1 MSGESPS
8 AEPRSRGSVLAELL
22 ILAGLALIAF
32 VWVIPAQ
39 VSGGGFGLDPG
50 ILPRLCAAAIGLM
63 VLVDGLQRLARG
75 AQMEGYSAGW
85 AALVRI
91 GVLAVIGAVVLQV
104 AGIAAAALVTVP
116 VGMLLL
122 GERRPLL
129 IAATTALVAGLLFLL
144 QR

>member
-8 AEPRSRGSVLAELL
+8 TEPRSRGSVLAELL

-63 VLVDGLQRLARG
+63 VLVDGLQRLVRG
-75 AQMEGYSAGW
+75 VQAEAYSAGW

-91 GVLAVIGAVVLQV
+91 GVLAVLGAIVLQV
-104 AGIAAAALVTVP
+104 AGVAAAALVTVP

-122 GERRPLL
+122 GERRPVL
-129 IAATTALVAGLLFLL
+129 IAATTALVAGLLFLF